1 MQGFSISLPALLMV
15 LAFLSSCSRTVVYLQ
30 QEAGTGV
37 YLTSNPIG
45 NSAPFLEEMQ
55 QSVKRIT
62 STSYYETY
70 LFDPES
76 QITKAHID
84 TAKSPSDYAA
94 AVIKHHSTSSGT
106 AVVVHNTEHRIGMI
120 TARHIISSPDT
131 LYEFRDT
138 GSSSLSSVSLKTNQI
153 NWLFDAPYVGPFEV
167 LLSDEHADVAFIGA
181 RVDPDQLDVSVSR
194 QFPVFPYLFGRP
206 ERLKTGTFIYSIG
219 YPKGY
224 PVVTTGIVSQSNR
237 GSQHS
242 FITDGLFNAGFSG
255 GIVVAING
263 GLPGFE
269 WVGMARSTSA
279 EHYWHLVPDVDTMSG
294 NQGHLPYRGELFVE
308 QRTRINYGLTHVV
321 SSDRIKRMLDENA
334 VYLLSKGYNILPFI
348 VD

>member
-1 MQGFSISLPALLMV
+1 MQRVIVCLPVLFMV
-15 LAFLSSCSRTVVYLQ
+15 LLFLSSCSRTVVYLQ

-37 YLTSNPIG
+37 YLTSYPIG
-45 NSAPFLEEMQ
+45 NSTPYLEKMQ

-76 QITKAHID
+76 QITRAHID
-84 TAKSPSDYAA
+84 TATSLSDHSV
-94 AVIKHHSTSSGT
+94 AVIKHNSTSSGT
-106 AVVVHNTEHRIGMI
+106 AVVIHNTDYRIGMI
-120 TARHIISSPDT
+120 TARHIITSPDT
-131 LYEFRDT
+131 LIEFRDT
-138 GSSSLSSVSLKTNQI
+138 EPSFLASVSLKTNQI
-153 NWLFDAPYVGPFEV
+153 NWLFDTPYVGPFEV
-167 LLSDEHADVAFIGA
+167 LLSDENADVAFIGA

-206 ERLKTGTFIYSIG
+206 ERVGTGTFVYSIG

-224 PVVTTGIVSQSNR
+224 PVVTTGIVSESNR
-237 GSQHS
+237 GRRHS

-255 GIVVAING
+255 GVVVAING

-279 EHYWHLVPDVDTMSG
+279 DHYWHLVPDLDNALDHQT
-294 NQGHLPYRGELFVE
+294 HLPYRGELFLE
-308 QRTRINYGLTHVV
+308 QRTQINYGLTHVV
-321 SSDRIKRMLDENA
+321 SSSRIKNMLEENA
-334 VYLLSKGYNILPFI
+334 IFLLSKGYNILPLI
-348 VD
+348 TD